1 MKTIFEKQNFQEN
14 TIESINLLLGINFD
28 GAQVYSTT
36 TCDFSPL
43 YISIE
48 NLPPILR
55 SKVGMGMFMLSLF
68 TKKLHSKC
76 YDFIFYDCLTK
87 ELHEFEKGM
96 LIHTENKTYF
106 VQARLIIHRYDTK
119 SFEYICNVQGTA
131 SLNGCTKCDLCPG

>member
-1 MKTIFEKQNFQEN
+1 MVHKYIQQQLVTFHR
-14 TIESINLLLGINFD
+14 
-28 GAQVYSTT
+28 Y
-36 TCDFSPL
+36 PL

-131 SLNGCTKCDLCPG
+131 SLNGCTKCDLCPGLVYVITSLIKFILF